1 MDDLETT
8 LQTASA
14 VLLRPPVQVVR
25 DAVFRDSFRVA
36 SQLDMC
42 SPADVLAGLPA
53 ASAQASVEGCLTQL
67 KLFRLFLGRL
77 CEEEDAGEPVAYRL
91 AEALGA
97 VLGELR
103 SRDPLAGAVGG
114 EGAGDESSSES
125 SSSESEDEDEAA
137 RAAEGGD
144 LDAGDA
150 LDVSISSDDSDD
162 EADEAAAA
170 ARQGVAIEA
179 VDRASRDAASPP
191 RALAAAMATYCDD
204 AGALEL
210 GCERLAAYYRRR
222 RGGAA
227 AAAEPRSDEAR
238 AEALEEAQAVS
249 SVVLGALRTVNRHP
263 GRGGAARHRRVT
275 LEAVAAASGAARG
288 GVCVERFAALGGLG
302 ALLETLHASA
312 GDEASQVAGLGV
324 LGHAS
329 LLERD
334 VTRLSAPR
342 ACRAALAALSRHARS
357 PKLVGLAAL
366 SLVNIAHR
374 DKTAAGAIADGG
386 GCHLLVSALYG
397 LSGADRDVAAA
408 HAAGAWALGA
418 LAPLHGLKDDGS
430 STWLAFAVQ
439 HAGAPDLLDEVQA
452 RFPNAPAARNAKLAR
467 SQVDD
472 AIARAQAAGDARP
485 DDLAGAD
492 GGGGD
497 ARGCLLQ

>member
-1 MDDLETT
+1 MVHPKSSTMDDLETT

-114 EGAGDESSSES
+114 AGGGDESSSES

-150 LDVSISSDDSDD
+150 LDVSISSDDSDH

-191 RALAAAMATYCDD
+191 RALAAAMAT
-204 AGALEL
+204 
-210 GCERLAAYYRRR
+210 
-222 RGGAA
+222 
-227 AAAEPRSDEAR
+227 
-238 AEALEEAQAVS
+238 
-249 SVVLGALRTVNRHP
+249 
-263 GRGGAARHRRVT
+263 
-275 LEAVAAASGAARG
+275 
-288 GVCVERFAALGGLG
+288 
-302 ALLETLHASA
+302 
-312 GDEASQVAGLGV
+312 
-324 LGHAS
+324 
-329 LLERD
+329 
-334 VTRLSAPR
+334 
-342 ACRAALAALSRHARS
+342 
-357 PKLVGLAAL
+357 
-366 SLVNIAHR
+366 
-374 DKTAAGAIADGG
+374 
-386 GCHLLVSALYG
+386 
-397 LSGADRDVAAA
+397 
-408 HAAGAWALGA
+408 
-418 LAPLHGLKDDGS
+418 
-430 STWLAFAVQ
+430 
-439 HAGAPDLLDEVQA
+439 
-452 RFPNAPAARNAKLAR
+452 
-467 SQVDD
+467 
-472 AIARAQAAGDARP
+472 
-485 DDLAGAD
+485 
-492 GGGGD
+492 
-497 ARGCLLQ
+497 